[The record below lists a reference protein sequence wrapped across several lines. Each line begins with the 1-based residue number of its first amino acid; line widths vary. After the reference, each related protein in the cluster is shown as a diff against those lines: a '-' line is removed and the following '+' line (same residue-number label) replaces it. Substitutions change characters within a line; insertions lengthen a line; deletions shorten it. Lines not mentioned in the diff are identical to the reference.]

1 MTVVVDNTLQNSF
14 DEPQSSKENWQQD
27 YSMTVRI
34 YKLKTVKLYSKECRR
49 NHLDFIYMTCRCK

>member
-1 MTVVVDNTLQNSF
+1 MTVAVDNKLQNSI

-34 YKLKTVKLYSKECRR
+34 YKIKTVKLYSKKRRR
-49 NHLDFIYMTCRCK
+49 NHLDFIYMICRC

>member
-1 MTVVVDNTLQNSF
+1 MTVAVDNKLQNSI

-34 YKLKTVKLYSKECRR
+34 YKIKTVKLYSKKCRR
-49 NHLDFIYMTCRCK
+49 NHLDFIYMICRC